1 MVGSAADSPGPPR
14 QTRFVSSEP
23 DEARDFIGRM
33 YGAHLRVRDAVGGG
47 MWVGFDRIEF
57 GDVNVSAARISADL
71 DFRVEGSD
79 QVLIATVKAG
89 RVDYA
94 RGRGSA
100 RYGPGDTYVA
110 SQREMRW
117 DARLHNADLDV
128 VGLPESLL
136 HEVSGTAPDQ
146 PWRPRSW
153 EPLPGCAEQWRT
165 TARYVQELFERPQVA
180 TEPLILGAAVRML
193 AATAL
198 TIFPS
203 DVTPGPSA
211 TDRHDA
217 HPATLRRAIAFI
229 ESHPHLDLSVA
240 DIARA
245 AGVTPRA
252 LRLTFRRHLDSTP
265 LAYLHRVRL
274 DKAREELGRATTG
287 DDRTVES
294 VASRWGF
301 ADPSRF
307 AERYR
312 DEYGETPGQT
322 LRG

>member
-1 MVGSAADSPGPPR
+1 MMGSAGPPR

-23 DEARDFIGRM
+23 DEARDFIGRV
-33 YGAHLRVRDAVGGG
+33 YDSHLRVGNAVSGG
-47 MWVGFDRIEF
+47 MWVGFDRVEF
-57 GDVNVSAARISADL
+57 GDVNLSAVRISADL
-71 DFRVEGSD
+71 DFRMEGGD
-79 QVLIATVKAG
+79 QILIATVKAG
-89 RVDYA
+89 RVDYV
-94 RGRGSA
+94 RGRDSA
-100 RYGPGDTYVA
+100 RYGPGDTYLGSRSEV
-110 SQREMRW
+110 RW
-117 DARLHNADLDV
+117 DARLHGPDLDV

-136 HEVSGTAPDQ
+136 HEVAGTAPDRSGGH
-146 PWRPRSW
+146 WRPLSW
-153 EPLPGCAEQWRT
+153 QPLPGCAAQWRT
-165 TARYVQELFERPQVA
+165 TARYVRELFEGPQVA

-203 DVTPGPSA
+203 DVLPGPSA

-229 ESHPHLDLSVA
+229 ESQPHLDLGVA

-245 AGVTPRA
+245 ANVTSRA
-252 LRLTFRRHLDSTP
+252 LRLTFRRHLDTTP
-265 LAYLHRVRL
+265 LAYLRRVRL
-274 DKAREELGRATTG
+274 DKAREELGRATAG
-287 DDRTVES
+287 DDRTIES

-312 DEYGETPGQT
+312 DEYGESPDRT
-322 LRG
+322 LRR